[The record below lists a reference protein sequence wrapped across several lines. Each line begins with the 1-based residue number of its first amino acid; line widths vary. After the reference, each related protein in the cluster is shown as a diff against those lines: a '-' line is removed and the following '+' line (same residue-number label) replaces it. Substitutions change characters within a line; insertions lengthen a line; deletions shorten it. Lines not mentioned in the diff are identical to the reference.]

1 MFWRQSY
8 NVIYNKNNS
17 NLRGKLASYGVTPE
31 KVELIMSKIK
41 DSELDED
48 YKIVD
53 QDTHLW
59 MVNEGLWDIF
69 EKSCQDANIILT
81 RWNEPER

>member
-1 MFWRQSY
+1 M
-8 NVIYNKNNS
+8 YNKDDS
-17 NLRGKLASYGVTPE
+17 KLRGKLASYGVPLE
-31 KVELIMSKIK
+31 KVELIMSQIK

-59 MVNEGLWDIF
+59 MVNEGLWDAF
-69 EKSCQDANIILT
+69 EKSCQDLNIILT

>member
-1 MFWRQSY
+1 M
-8 NVIYNKNNS
+8 YNKDNS
-17 NLRGKLASYGVTPE
+17 KLRGQLASYGLTPE

-48 YKIVD
+48 CKIVD

-59 MVNEGLWDIF
+59 IVNEGLWDVF
-69 EKSCQDANIILT
+69 EKSCQDINIILN
-81 RWNEPER
+81 RWNEPKR